1 MQMMLKPLDNGDP
14 IALDK
19 AILLFGR
26 HPDCD
31 VVLTFSRKVS
41 RKHCCIAQ
49 IDNSFVVRDL
59 GSMNGIRVNQED
71 PRKEA
76 RLKPGDELW
85 IGDVGY
91 RLEIVQP
98 GKNEPPPLEPGS
110 DDVPVPGVRRVSP
123 DLLSREEPIAIP
135 EEGHDFVVEET
146 HRKAKPDSKSS
157 NGAGRAKPRKQTPE
171 KSDEVIVLGDDD
183 ILN

>member
-1 MQMMLKPLDNGDP
+1 MKMMLTPLSSGEP

-59 GSMNGIRVNQED
+59 GSMNGIRVNED
-71 PRKEA
+71 EPRKEA
-76 RLKPGDELW
+76 TLKPGDEVW

-91 RLEIVQP
+91 RLEVAQP
-98 GKNEPPPLEPGS
+98 GRAPSPPQPDS
-110 DDVPVPGVRRVSP
+110 DDAPHPGIRRVSP
-123 DLLSREEPIAIP
+123 DLLSREQPIAIP
-135 EEGHDFVVEET
+135 EEGQDFVVEET
-146 HRKAKPDSKSS
+146 RRKMKAPAKPS
-157 NGAGRAKPRKQTPE
+157 NGAGKAKPRQQEPDN
-171 KSDEVIVLGDDD
+171 SDEVIVLGDDD